1 VIYHSSAERAQH
13 RRRRAKQGL
22 PTMCRPCYLGHL
34 VECEADWCACMCNE
48 SASSL
53 ENRRFVF
60 DHVVEVKSACPAVED
75 GPPKAMK
82 TGDP

>member
-1 VIYHSSAERAQH
+1 
-13 RRRRAKQGL
+13 
-22 PTMCRPCYLGHL
+22 M
-34 VECEADWCACMCNE
+34 
-48 SASSL
+48 